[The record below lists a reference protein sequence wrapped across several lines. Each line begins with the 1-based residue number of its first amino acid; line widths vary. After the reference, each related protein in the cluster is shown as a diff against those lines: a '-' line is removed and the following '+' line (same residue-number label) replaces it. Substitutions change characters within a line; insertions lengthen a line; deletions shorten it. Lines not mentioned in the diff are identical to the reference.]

1 MRAAEVRIGVAPHL
15 LRAMPMKSCT
25 PVAVAPEGKGC
36 EGASTAPSRYRSAPR
51 RDAVGRGQVRV
62 LEAPGG
68 WWVRVR
74 AAHSGLL
81 GVHAQTQL
89 ATVEAEERFLISRP
103 DNRERGVSRASL
115 RARQRKIAP
124 DDLVTK
130 RGRTSKQMNLEID
143 RSTF

>member
-89 ATVEAEERFLISRP
+89 AEVEAEERLLKARP
-103 DNRERGVSRASL
+103 VTNNGSILVGLNWAGL
-115 RARQRKIAP
+115 R
-124 DDLVTK
+124 
-130 RGRTSKQMNLEID
+130 
-143 RSTF
+143 